1 MHIRNGDLKVTH
13 KIHDIHSHILYG
25 VDDGAKNLNMSIE
38 MLRSAYEQGARSVV
52 CTSHSG
58 SDIEQYFKNLNT
70 LRTQFK
76 KENVNIDLYSGC
88 EIYCDSENIN
98 TVITELNNKL
108 IPTINNTQYILVEFF
123 PYARADEI
131 VDCVKQLCKHNYK
144 IIIAHV
150 ERCLDLF
157 KEEKWIPMLQQL
169 GCYFQINAYSIFD
182 ERDLRIKTF
191 AQKLLKEK
199 SVTFLGSDA
208 HRTTHRPYMIQNGL
222 NYVYENCD
230 EEYAKDICY
239 RNAESLLN
247 IK

>member
-1 MHIRNGDLKVTH
+1 M
-13 KIHDIHSHILYG
+13 G
-25 VDDGAKNLNMSIE
+25 VPGRSNAITIAKGLGLNTEIINRSIE
-38 MLRSAYEQGARSVV
+38 LNETNHTDLSLMLSKLDDQNTILSEKISFYESENQLL
-52 CTSHSG
+52 
-58 SDIEQYFKNLNT
+58 INKINEL
-70 LRTQFK
+70 